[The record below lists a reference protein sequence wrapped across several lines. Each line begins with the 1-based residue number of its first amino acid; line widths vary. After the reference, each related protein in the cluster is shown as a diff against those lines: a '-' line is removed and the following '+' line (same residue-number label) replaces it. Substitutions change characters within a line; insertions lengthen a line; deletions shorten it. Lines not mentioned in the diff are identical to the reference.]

1 MSFFHFLLLIIIL
14 IINTICEDLYKIL
27 SIGRRADH
35 KTIRRAFKKL
45 SLKYHPDKNPDP
57 QAKDYYTKII
67 NAYEI
72 LSDPSKKE

>member
-1 MSFFHFLLLIIIL
+1 MSFLHFLLLIIIL
-14 IINTICEDLYKIL
+14 IINSICEDLYKIL

-57 QAKDYYTKII
+57 QAKDYDTKII